1 MKPDANS
8 GAGQP
13 GPASFNGLSDLAK
26 LTNEYVAGK
35 LTRNNYKKVLV
46 QFTV

>member
-1 MKPDANS
+1 MKT
-8 GAGQP
+8 GAYSSTVQP
-13 GPASFNGLSDLAK
+13 GSASFNGLGDLAM

>member
-1 MKPDANS
+1 MKPDAN
-8 GAGQP
+8 ANTAQP
-13 GPASFNGLSDLAK
+13 DPINFNGLGDLAK